1 MLDSSLSKELKSE
14 FTCEVACGILV
25 QNKCLVTDGEKKVVA
40 WMLRDNVHS
49 FKYIRSLLK
58 GAQKK

>member
-40 WMLRDNVHS
+40 
-49 FKYIRSLLK
+49 
-58 GAQKK
+58 